1 MAEDEKDSRRATFF
15 RRGEKEEEGESER
28 VRGARGVT
36 EKRRVPGL
44 LELEERIKEKRE
56 KCV

>member
-15 RRGEKEEEGESER
+15 RREGEKEREEESER
-28 VRGARGVT
+28 DRGVT